1 MRLGNMEN
9 LPEKRNA
16 AVMLRKNVPTEV
28 VSNLNPIDRDIWI
41 ASTKQSIADYGLE
54 ELTAHVG
61 KLSAMIAK
69 DAGIKQVDAYSAT
82 RFVDILRKY
91 YYSLSL
97 SEVKTAFELGMTGQL
112 DEYLP
117 KDKNGHPDRHHYQS
131 FSIDYVTKILNA
143 YKRKFNDIEAKVYTS
158 LPAQK
163 REVTDR
169 EKQFYMSKFI
179 DAMRESFIYYKYKGI
194 MKPQMNDMLVYSYL
208 ERMGIA
214 EPIQV
219 MKADMK
225 SAVNRLINKNHRKV
239 LNDFVGSCVRSMGV
253 KHGSVPDEAY
263 IIARQ
268 RAIRETFDYMIK
280 NEISI

>member
-1 MRLGNMEN
+1 MN
-9 LPEKRNA
+9 LPEKVNT
-16 AVMLRKNVPTEV
+16 AVIARKNLSTEV
-28 VSNLNPIDRDIWI
+28 LSALNPIEREIWVS
-41 ASTKQSIADYGLE
+41 STKKSISDYPLE

-69 DAGIKQVDAYSAT
+69 DAGIKQVDTYSAT

-97 SEVKTAFELGMTGQL
+97 SEVKIAFELGMTGQL

-131 FSIDYVTKILNA
+131 FSIEYVTKILNA
-143 YKRKFNDIEAKVYTS
+143 YKSKFSDVQSKAYTS
-158 LPAQK
+158 LPAPK

-169 EKQFYMSKFI
+169 EKQFYMSKFV

-219 MKADMK
+219 MQADMK
-225 SAVNRLINKNHRKV
+225 SAVNRLINKNHKKV
-239 LNDFVGSCVRSMGV
+239 LNDFVGSCIRSMGV

-263 IIARQ
+263 IIARK

>member
-1 MRLGNMEN
+1 MEN
-9 LPEKRNA
+9 LPEKTNNA
-16 AVMLRKNVPTEV
+16 VVQRKSIPVEV
-28 VSNLNPIDRDIWI
+28 VSRLNPIDRDIWV
-41 ASTKQSIADYGLE
+41 ASTKKPISEYSME
-54 ELTAHVG
+54 ELTNHVG
-61 KLSAMIAK
+61 RLSTMISK
-69 DAGIKQVDAYSAT
+69 DAGIKQIDTYSAT

-91 YYSLSL
+91 YYTLSL
-97 SEVKTAFELGMTGQL
+97 SEIKTAFELGMTGQL

-143 YKRKFNDIEAKVYTS
+143 YKRKFSDIETKVYTS
-158 LPAQK
+158 LPAPK

-169 EKQFYMSKFI
+169 EKQFYMSKFV
-179 DAMRESFIYYKYKGI
+179 DAVRESFIYYKYKGI
-194 MKPQMNDMLVYSYL
+194 MKQQMNDMLVYSYL

-219 MKADMK
+219 MQSDMK
-225 SAVNRLINKNHRKV
+225 SAVNRLINKNHKKV
-239 LNDFVGSCVRSMGV
+239 LNDFVGSCIRSMGV

-268 RAIRETFDYMIK
+268 RAIRETFDYMVM
-280 NEISI
+280 NEINIQ